1 MERKRDTVR
10 WRGVAM
16 SDGVEAALGREK
28 LVDNAS
34 WAEANLTVLKKK
46 KIHTVDSVAT
56 IGQ

>member
-1 MERKRDTVR
+1 
-10 WRGVAM
+10 M

-46 KIHTVDSVAT
+46 KIHAVDSVAT